1 MGKVRIV
8 GGGEDGL
15 YSVEVLYNRER
26 IDAEIAYLDAL
37 IAEIIARRDEL
48 QADYDEAVIERNAA
62 AVAVDEKV
70 AAYVAAGSVG
80 VLNLEAELVALASAS
95 TKVQTIDVD
104 LAMVKGR
111 LLQAQKRKDALD
123 AIPKEQIQPAWC
135 ADLTTDLAGEV
146 RSVEVPDEGR
156 QNLLIYPAHFGGQ
169 IYDPVRD
176 GQLFHREG
184 QVGYQVY
191 FNAAILPGVQRW
203 HPQFRLA
210 TIESVDN
217 DADTASIAYESM
229 DSSAQSLLITDPDAG
244 RADVPI
250 EYMECNSA
258 VFQPGDKVLV
268 ELQNRDWQQPRIIGF
283 KDNPKPCSIIMAYQL
298 GHFYVGGTYSDAVAP
313 VGAYPSRPADYF
325 RDNGITTVTVSL
337 WREGGLAL
345 LFDRNLDQ
353 VLSAELISEMPDFT
367 ASSFLGLPPID
378 KGSFSV
384 PTAQI
389 SRFSLGPQQV
399 PVIGTTNSP
408 SGGLYPLSRPPS
420 PFTLTPETL
429 QVICREYEALEF
441 SYYSYDS
448 INRVNWSP
456 QINTGQVA
464 GEISVTCTLEDF
476 PQEIEWK
483 GSTFYRKEF
492 VNYVAFDFDNDRGAD
507 STWWLDRI
515 CIAYSP
521 KRTG

>member
-26 IDAEIAYLDAL
+26 IDAEIEYLETL

-48 QADYDEAVIERNAA
+48 QADYDEAVLERSAA

-80 VLNLEAELVALASAS
+80 VLNLEVELVALANASA
-95 TKVQTIDVD
+95 KVQSIDVS
-104 LAMVKGR
+104 LTMVKGR

-135 ADLTTDLAGEV
+135 ADLTTDLAGDV

-169 IYDPVRD
+169 VYDPMRD

-210 TIESVDN
+210 TLESVDK

-229 DSSAQSLLITDPDAG
+229 DSSAQSLLITDPDAK
-244 RADVPI
+244 RTEVPI
-250 EYMECNSA
+250 HYMECNSA
-258 VFQPGDKVLV
+258 VFEVGDKVLV

-283 KDNPKPCSIIMAYQL
+283 RDNPRGCSIIMAYQL
-298 GHFYVGGTYSDAVAP
+298 GHFYEGGTYTDFVAP
-313 VGAYPSRPADYF
+313 TGAYPARPADYF

-353 VLSAELISEMPDFT
+353 VLSAELISEMPDFS
-367 ASSFLGLPPID
+367 AFDFLGLPAID
-378 KGSFSV
+378 KGSFAI
-384 PTAQI
+384 PTSEI
-389 SRFSLGPQQV
+389 SRFNLGPQQV
-399 PVIGTTNSP
+399 PVIGTTQSP
-408 SGGLYPLSRPPS
+408 SGGVYPISRPPS
-420 PFTLTPETL
+420 PFTLTPTSLE
-429 QVICREYEALEF
+429 VVCREYWAQNF
-441 SYYSYDS
+441 QYYSYDS
-448 INRVNWSP
+448 LNRVNWSP
-456 QINTGQVA
+456 QVDVAQLA
-464 GEISVTCTLEDF
+464 GEVTVTCTLDDF
-476 PQEIEWK
+476 PPEIQWK
-483 GSTFYRKEF
+483 GTTFHRKHF
-492 VNYVAFDFDNDRGAD
+492 VNYVPFDFDNDRGAD
-507 STWWLDRI
+507 ATWWLDRI
-515 CIAYSP
+515 CISYAP
-521 KRTG
+521 E